1 MLAHNLN
8 KITHL
13 NLCELVQVMFYVCC
27 AFVKRVFLLFLF
39 WCIS

>member
-1 MLAHNLN
+1 MLSHNL

-13 NLCELVQVMFYVCC
+13 NLCKLVQVVCYVRC